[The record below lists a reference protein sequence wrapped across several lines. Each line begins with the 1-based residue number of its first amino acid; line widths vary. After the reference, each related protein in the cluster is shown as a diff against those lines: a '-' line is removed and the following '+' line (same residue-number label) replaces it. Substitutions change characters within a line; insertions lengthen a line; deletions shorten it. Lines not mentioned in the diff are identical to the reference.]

1 MGGIGT
7 QKVENHCQLAP
18 ISQMFNTLVVIC
30 ALGMHLQEMKDRNW
44 GNCQAT
50 TADQFPL
57 PNFKP
62 PKLSEEMGF
71 SFPFRDSPSVIS
83 IQIPIHPFCPAL
95 HHTAAYPADTRE
107 PWFSLQIRLNQMTW
121 SKTDWYL
128 SGSVK
133 RRYPFALRGLM
144 VVVMRVAYCA
154 AKIKGLPPSCA
165 NRRQLYVFWNNLF
178 QRPNSAL
185 VSPYRYKGIRS
196 FDTIA
201 TPVSLI

>member
-1 MGGIGT
+1 MVLKLLEFWNVRNQECLPLSIVADNGRYWNPKGWEPLPTSPNIPYV
-7 QKVENHCQLAP
+7 KC
-18 ISQMFNTLVVIC
+18 ISCDF

-95 HHTAAYPADTRE
+95 HRTAAYPADTR
-107 PWFSLQIRLNQMTW
+107 
-121 SKTDWYL
+121 DYL
-128 SGSVK
+128 SLGFLSKSDWIRWHDQRQTGIYLEVWS
-133 RRYPFALRGLM
+133 ADIHLRSEGLW
-144 VVVMRVAYCA
+144 
-154 AKIKGLPPSCA
+154 L
-165 NRRQLYVFWNNLF
+165 
-178 QRPNSAL
+178 
-185 VSPYRYKGIRS
+185 
-196 FDTIA
+196 
-201 TPVSLI
+201 